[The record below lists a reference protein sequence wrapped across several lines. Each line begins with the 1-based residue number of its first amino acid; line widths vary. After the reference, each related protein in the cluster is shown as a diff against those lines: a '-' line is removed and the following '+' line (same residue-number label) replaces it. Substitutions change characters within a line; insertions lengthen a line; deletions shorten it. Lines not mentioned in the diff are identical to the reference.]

1 MVEQAGYSQAM
12 LWGRSMKED
21 KKAGQRGKVVKRA
34 TIMLIV
40 IAVIAVLLIGWG
52 VLRAY
57 FIGKFLTG
65 FKNQVQTVATMQVVD
80 TPWQTGIQSVGT
92 LTAINGAALSAQV
105 PGIVATINFYSGEDV
120 EKGAVLLTLRPDNDP
135 AVLAQ
140 LKAQAQLAAINY
152 ARDEKQFAANAL
164 SKAQLDTDRA
174 NLEAANAQVAGQQA
188 AMDEKV
194 VRAPFAGRLGIRQ
207 VDIGQYLPAGT
218 SIVTIEQLN
227 PLFVDFYLPQQ
238 DLSRLQVGQNVEVGL
253 DAYAGRLFAAKITA
267 IGATVTADT
276 RSIPVRAELQNPS
289 LVLRPGMFTTVLIDV
304 GVPQNRL
311 TLPQTAIAYNSYGDT
326 IYVVDQ
332 GKDEKGHE
340 ALTARQVFVT
350 LGATRGD
357 QVQVLSGLQA
367 GEEVVIAGQL
377 KLHNGSLLRVN
388 NSLQPADSPNPN
400 PPNE

>member
-1 MVEQAGYSQAM
+1 
-12 LWGRSMKED
+12 MKED
-21 KKAGQRGKVVKRA
+21 EKPGQRGKVVKRT
-34 TIMLIV
+34 TIMLII
-40 IAVIAVLLIGWG
+40 IAVIAALLIGWG
-52 VLRAY
+52 VMRAY
-57 FIGKFLTG
+57 FIGKFLTA
-65 FKNQVQTVATMQVVD
+65 FKNQVQTVATMKVAQ
-80 TPWQTGIQSVGT
+80 TPWQARIQSVGT

-105 PGIVATINFYSGEDV
+105 PGIVATIDFHSGEDV
-120 EKGAVLLTLRPDNDP
+120 QKGAVLLTLRPDNDP

-164 SKAQLDTDRA
+164 SKAQLDSDRA
-174 NLEAANAQVAGQQA
+174 NLESANAQLAAQQA
-188 AMDEKV
+188 SMDEKV

-207 VDIGQYLPAGT
+207 VDVGQYLPAGT
-218 SIVTIEQLN
+218 SIVTLEQLN

-238 DLSRLQVGQNVEVGL
+238 DLPKLKVGQDVEVGL
-253 DAYAGRLFAAKITA
+253 DAYAGQLFPAKITA
-267 IGATVTADT
+267 IGATITQDT
-276 RSIPVRAELQNPS
+276 RSIPVRAELQNPG
-289 LVLRPGMFTTVLIDV
+289 LTLRPGMFTTVLIDV
-304 GVPQNRL
+304 GAPQNRL

-326 IYVVDQ
+326 VYVVDQ
-332 GKDEKGHE
+332 GKDETGRE

-357 QVQVLSGLQA
+357 QVQVLSGLQP

-377 KLHNGSLLRVN
+377 KLHNGSPLRIN